1 MFASAEDQLISKYD
15 PTLAQKIRSLAG
27 FDGEVV
33 EAEFLGDAI
42 LQLQKR
48 NEEKRVRERLLMSKQ
63 DDWLEQLSRE
73 WN

>member
-1 MFASAEDQLISKYD
+1 MFASAEDHLIAKYD

-27 FDGEVV
+27 FDGEV
-33 EAEFLGDAI
+33 EETAFIGEAI

-48 NEEKRVRERLLMSKQ
+48 NEEQRVRERLLMSKQ